1 MTQYNVILFTDM
13 NSSFW
18 HAKPMG
24 AYRLASELRKHGYTA
39 TVIDFFGEWLAD
51 PKLFNQLLDLLVS
64 DQTLFIGFSSV
75 FFTEHQVQAPDI
87 RSYEDL
93 KQYKKTAWPLYDDRM
108 KLYFGLIRRKF
119 PHVKLVHGGIHE
131 GHVVGR
137 QVTDYVDFVI
147 TGLADTT
154 IIELAD
160 HLSKNTSLKYM
171 PSTGKAKLL
180 AHDVRASSFD
190 FPNCVVDYAPEDHV
204 MPGEVLPM
212 ETSRGCLF
220 KCSFCDFPLI
230 GRKKGDPDYHKTVDV
245 IAHEFRRNFER
256 YQVNKYFFVDDTFN
270 ESTTKLQEIL
280 RARDISGVDI
290 RFECYLR
297 ADLLAR
303 FPEQI
308 PLLKELGIEST
319 ILGIESLYLPS
330 AQAIGKSTHPEKVK
344 EVMYRLKEDDSIR
357 VFASFIVGL
366 PEDNPD
372 TLSTWTDW
380 VLDSSCP
387 ADGFRFVPLGI
398 SGMSEICQ
406 NPEKFGYTVTPDHK
420 YWSNKHWDLPQA
432 AKYAAKLMETAWA
445 TDRIKLAGFDY
456 LGMQNFNFSA
466 DQMTNILNTPM
477 NKLDYKMLYNKRIE
491 QWTTYKNKV
500 LHYETVDK
508 HK

>member
-1 MTQYNVILFTDM
+1 MTHYDVVLFTDM

-24 AYRLASELRKHGYTA
+24 AYRVASELRKHGYTA

-51 PKLFNQLLDLLVS
+51 PKLFNQLLNLVVS
-64 DQTLFIGFSSV
+64 EKTLFLGFSSV
-75 FFTEHQVQAPDI
+75 FFTDAQSQTPEI
-87 RSYEDL
+87 TCYEDI
-93 KQYKKTAWPLYDDRM
+93 KQYVSAPWPLHVNRM
-108 KLYFGLIRRKF
+108 ELYFSLIRKKF
-119 PHVKLVHGGIHE
+119 PTVKLVYGGVHE
-131 GHVVGR
+131 GHSVDKRVA
-137 QVTDYVDFVI
+137 DYVDFVI
-147 TGLADTT
+147 KGLADTT
-154 IIELAD
+154 IIELAN
-160 HLSKNTSLKYM
+160 HLSRQTPLKYM
-171 PSTGKAKLL
+171 PSDSRAKLIS
-180 AHDVRASSFD
+180 HDTKALSFD
-190 FPNCVVDYAPEDHV
+190 FPNCVVDYQPEDHIV
-204 MPGEVLPM
+204 PGEVLPL

-245 IAHEFRRNFER
+245 MAHEFRRNSEK

-270 ESTTKLQEIL
+270 ETTAKLEEIL

-290 RFECYLR
+290 KFECYLR

-308 PLLKELGIEST
+308 LLLKELGMEST

-330 AQAIGKSTHPEKVK
+330 ARAIGKSTHPEKIK
-344 EVMYRLKEDDSIR
+344 EVMYQLKEDDSIR
-357 VFASFIVGL
+357 IFASFIVGL

-380 VLDSSCP
+380 VLDKNCP
-387 ADGFRFVPLGI
+387 ADGFRFFPLQI
-398 SGMSEICQ
+398 TGMSEIAQ
-406 NPEKFGYTVTPDHK
+406 NPESFGYTVGPNHT
-420 YWSNKHWDLPQA
+420 WSNKHWNSKQA
-432 AKYAAKLMETAWA
+432 GVYASKIMKQAWD
-445 TDRIKLAGFDY
+445 TDRLKLAGFDF
-456 LGMQNFNFSA
+456 LGIQNFNFTP
-466 DQMTNILNTPM
+466 DQMDTILQAPM
-477 NKLDYKMLYNKRIE
+477 NKLDYNLLHQKRKE